1 VSGAVRSLLRHRELA
16 LGLTRRELFAPFA
29 GSAFGAAWALLH
41 PLLQTLLY
49 VAVFTSIF
57 ELRFGGAD
65 TPRLDAA
72 SYMLAGL
79 IPWMTWAAV
88 LNAACTSVTGS
99 AHLVR
104 QADFPAEVLP
114 LRTVLAALA
123 PQAVMAG
130 VLLAYVAL
138 RFGEPRWTW
147 LLLPVV
153 MVLQALAM
161 AGAAYALSALCVFV
175 RDAKE
180 VVAFL
185 VTLGIYLVPA
195 FYLPGM
201 VEGFPPAL
209 RAALEWNP
217 FTHYLNAWRDC
228 LFWGEIRAPW
238 SWAVVAL
245 AAPLLLVPGLR
256 AFRRLRLF
264 FGNFT

>member
-1 VSGAVRSLLRHRELA
+1 MNGVRALLRHRELA

-29 GSAFGAAWALLH
+29 GSAIGAAWALVH

-57 ELRFGGAD
+57 ELRFGGTD
-65 TPRLDAA
+65 TPRLDAT

-88 LNAACTSVTGS
+88 LNAGCTAVTGS

-123 PQAVMAG
+123 QQAVMAV
-130 VLLAYVAL
+130 VLLLYVAL
-138 RFGEPRWTW
+138 RFGEAHWTW
-147 LLLPVV
+147 LLLPLVIG
-153 MVLQALAM
+153 LQALAM

-201 VEGFPPAL
+201 VEGFPPVL
-209 RAALEWNP
+209 RTVLEWNP
-217 FTHYLNAWRDC
+217 FTHYLNVWRDC

-245 AAPLLLVPGLR
+245 AAPLLLLPSLR

>member
-1 VSGAVRSLLRHRELA
+1 MNAALRSLLRHRELT
-16 LGLTRRELFAPFA
+16 LGLARRELFAPFA
-29 GSAFGAAWALLH
+29 GSALGAAWALVH

-49 VAVFTSIF
+49 VVVFTSIF
-57 ELRFGGAD
+57 RLRFGGAD
-65 TPRLDAA
+65 TPRLDATT
-72 SYMLAGL
+72 YMIAGL

-88 LNAACTSVTGS
+88 LTASCTAVTGS

-123 PQAVMAG
+123 PQAVMVV
-130 VLLAYVAL
+130 VLLAYSGV
-138 RFGEPRWTW
+138 RFGLMGTW
-147 LLLPVV
+147 LLLPLV
-153 MVLQALAM
+153 MLLQAVAM
-161 AGAAYALSALCVFV
+161 AGAAFALSALCVFV

-201 VEGFPPAL
+201 VEGFPAPL
-209 RAALEWNP
+209 RAVLEWNP
-217 FTHYLNAWRDC
+217 FTHYLNVWRDC
-228 LFWGEIRAPW
+228 LFWGELRSPW

-245 AAPLLLVPGLR
+245 AAPLLAVPSVR
-256 AFRRLRLF
+256 AFGRLRLF

>member
-1 VSGAVRSLLRHRELA
+1 VIAGVRGLLRHRELL
-16 LGLTRRELFAPFA
+16 LGLARRELFAPFA
-29 GSAFGAAWALLH
+29 GSAFGSAWALLH

-49 VAVFTSIF
+49 VLVFTSIF
-57 ELRFGGAD
+57 ELRFGGGEV
-65 TPRLDAA
+65 PRLDAA

-79 IPWMTWAAV
+79 IPWMTWSLV
-88 LNAACTSVTGS
+88 LNGACTAVTGS

-114 LRTVLAALA
+114 LRTVLVALA
-123 PQAVMAG
+123 QQAVMAA
-130 VLLAYVAL
+130 VLLASVVL
-138 RFGEPRWTW
+138 RFGEAHWTW
-147 LLLPVV
+147 VLLPLVV
-153 MVLQALAM
+153 LLQAVAM
-161 AGAAYALSALCVFV
+161 AGAAWGLAALCVFV

-209 RAALEWNP
+209 RAVLQLNP
-217 FTHYLNAWRDC
+217 FTHYLNVWRDC
-228 LFWGEIRAPW
+228 LFWGEVTAPW
-238 SWAVVAL
+238 SWAVVTLLAPAL
-245 AAPLLLVPGLR
+245 AVPGYR